1 MRLFRVTFDSGKKV
15 LLTGDAVWLR
25 ENYLRPAPK
34 SWFIRTFEE
43 DEGQAWQTTLKIRKF
58 AEENPDV
65 LIIPGHDPTLW
76 DRLPPEIK

>member
-43 DEGQAWQTTLKIRKF
+43 NGPEAWATTQKISQFSK
-58 AEENPDV
+58 ENPDV
-65 LIIPGHDPTLW
+65 LIVPGHDPFVW
-76 DRLPPEIK
+76 KELPPELK